1 METKVKE
8 INEKKREKK
17 EEFRNGKMLK
27 NNYNGITLIALVI
40 TIVVLLILASV
51 SIAMLTGDNGILTR
65 AGDAKIETALGAVKE
80 QVRLYQ
86 IEKKMNEQEVT
97 AESLL
102 AEGKVSRTVQSGEED
117 KYYMYYA
124 LKENSFEG
132 MQGLGKGNIASQK
145 DVFLI
150 DDNLNVKYISSDG
163 KEYGDNLNNKI
174 LEDETEIRFSSK
186 AFSEYVSKISG
197 VTEDEMKFKWM
208 KNQTELKITDPNVDS
223 LQDLV
228 FFPNLT
234 NLTLGSTEK
243 NAPNIIRMEG
253 IENCNKLNNLEVWY
267 GPNKDYSAVSSLQN
281 LTRIVKRGG
290 NDIENMVESI
300 KKCNNLKSVDIA
312 YAKIN
317 NINKISELTT
327 ITSLNLSHCDL
338 KNLEGIKEMSEL
350 KTLAVSDNN
359 ITDITGIENL
369 KMLTAF
375 IAYNNKITDI
385 TPLGENDK
393 LMNLDLRGNKEI
405 DGDRNNYTGKRLENL
420 NKIGEILD
428 RGGTIYLDT
437 SKLKLF
443 TNYKKLDLSIQGI
456 KTLEALE
463 GMTQMNHLNLQHN
476 AITLEDEKS
485 KEIIKNMKELKY
497 LDLSYNK
504 VTNLVEID
512 ELTNLRELLL
522 AGEEN
527 KVDLKQIE
535 DIISNL
541 NKLTVS
547 NESLKTI
554 TNCDVNK
561 ITRLNLQYA
570 YVTELP
576 DLSKFTKLS
585 SLSLQGNTAIKNINI
600 ISSISSLE
608 SLNLS
613 FCNMHNKMIN
623 FSNLNNLRSLNLS
636 YNTLWTEDLENL
648 KALRNNTNLTINL
661 DNNSIIDATA
671 LLELNS
677 NTKISLRNNIN
688 LSQESKDKLKAK
700 FGSNVT
706 FY

>member
-1 METKVKE
+1 MKKRVKE
-8 INEKKREKK
+8 NQKGEKIK
-17 EEFRNGKMLK
+17 EMQEYKILK
-27 NNYNGITLIALVI
+27 NNYKGITLIALVI
-40 TIVVLLILASV
+40 TIIVLLILASV

-65 AGDAKIETALGAVKE
+65 ASDAKIETALGAVKE
-80 QVRLYQ
+80 QIGLYQ
-86 IEKKMNEQEVT
+86 IEKKMDNKEVT
-97 AESLL
+97 PENLL
-102 AEGKVSRTVQSGEED
+102 AEGKVSRTVQLGEAD

-132 MQGLGKGNIASQK
+132 MQGLGKGNIASLK

-150 DDNLNVKYISSDG
+150 DDNLNVKYIASNG
-163 KEYGDNLNNKI
+163 KEYGDNLKNKV
-174 LEDETEIRFSSK
+174 LEDETEIKFSSK

-197 VTEDEMKFKWM
+197 VTEEEMKFKWM
-208 KNQTELKITDPNVDS
+208 KNQTNLTITDPNVDS

-228 FFPNLT
+228 FFPNLI
-234 NLTLGSTEK
+234 NLKLGTTEQ
-243 NAPNIIRMEG
+243 NAPNITSMKG
-253 IENCNKLNNLEVWY
+253 IENCNKLKYLEIWY

-281 LTRIVKRGG
+281 LGNVVKRGG
-290 NDIENMVESI
+290 SDIENMVENI

-312 YAKIN
+312 NAKIN
-317 NINKISELTT
+317 NINRISELTT
-327 ITSLNLSHCDL
+327 ITSLNLSHCGL
-338 KNLEGIKEMSEL
+338 NNLEGIKEMIKLEYI
-350 KTLAVSDNN
+350 AVSDNN
-359 ITDITGIENL
+359 ITDIKGIENL
-369 KMLTAF
+369 KMLKGF
-375 IAYNNKITDI
+375 SAYNNKISDI

-393 LMNLDLRGNKEI
+393 LMSLDLRGNKEI
-405 DGDRNNYTGKRLENL
+405 DGDRNNYTGKRLEYL

-443 TNYKKLDLSIQGI
+443 TNYKKLDLSLQEI

-463 GMTQMNHLNLQHN
+463 GMTQINHLNLQHN

-504 VTNLVEID
+504 VTNVVEIN

-561 ITRLNLQYA
+561 INRLNLQYA

-600 ISSISSLE
+600 ISQISSLE

-613 FCNMHNKMIN
+613 YCNMHNKMIN
-623 FSNLNNLRSLNLS
+623 FSNFNNLRSLNLS

-706 FY
+706 F